1 MKGAFVA
8 LLAAIVLERRLVH
21 SVNLDKFTGELIQII
36 SGEGVANEQLRTE
49 QDKLTSVLVL
59 AETLKQA
66 PT

>member
-1 MKGAFVA
+1 MINARTNEIWG
-8 LLAAIVLERRLVH
+8 
-21 SVNLDKFTGELIQII
+21 LDKRII